1 MSVAAAITRALER
14 SVSFCLLCA
23 SRWSCPSCLRQP
35 EAELAPALSRL
46 LALEKRTRLAA
57 DAFSTAKVAVAI
69 LELLFAT
76 RSWSLLN
83 DHISLLSKR
92 RAQLQRVQEA
102 VVQTAVA
109 FVPQTPDDEVKRRL
123 IETLRAVSAGKMFV
137 ELERARL
144 TRSLAAM
151 EEAAG
156 RQAAAA
162 ELMQEVAVETIGTM
176 EAKEKL
182 DFLLEQLR
190 LCLAKRDYVRCEI
203 IAKKVDVKALKE
215 GRELQQEK
223 LRYHRLM
230 LSYHLHFGNYFD
242 VAQAYQQMYLTP
254 AVQADAE
261 QWRRVLRKLV
271 LYSVLSP
278 FDSELSDFTARVSED
293 KQLQQLPEY
302 RALLTDYLGQE
313 IIAWP
318 LSPQQQKEIL
328 SNDAFTDAEEALDG
342 SGGSAMDLSSSSSS
356 SSSPASAPPSEPAT
370 AASGSDSVTVHNG
383 AQRLSDFH
391 KRVVQHNMRV
401 IAAYYD
407 RISSQRFASLLQL
420 KAEAAESFLSELVS
434 SGQLQVKID
443 RPRGEIVFVRGGAG
457 AAGGAA
463 AETAASG
470 SGGSSGAIAELT
482 SNVDALLQIIE
493 TTCHLINKEIMTLR
507 PGTAVSASAAV
518 PAPTAAVS

>member
-1 MSVAAAITRALER
+1 MSL
-14 SVSFCLLCA
+14 SPLLSLC
-23 SRWSCPSCLRQP
+23 QP
-35 EAELAPALSRL
+35 EAELPAALSKL

-69 LELLFAT
+69 LELLFST
-76 RSWSLLN
+76 QSWSLLN

-109 FVPQTPDDEVKRRL
+109 FVPQTPNDDVKRKL
-123 IETLRAVSAGKMFV
+123 IETLRTVSTGKMFV

-215 GRELQQEK
+215 SRELQQEK
-223 LRYHRLM
+223 LRYHALM
-230 LSYHLHFGNYFD
+230 LRYHLHFGHYFD

-254 AVQADAE
+254 SVQSDSE
-261 QWRRVLRKLV
+261 NWRRVLRKLV
-271 LYSVLSP
+271 IYSVLSP

-302 RALLTDYLGQE
+302 RQLLTDYLGRE

-328 SNDAFTDAEEALDG
+328 SNDAFTDAEEALEG
-342 SGGSAMDLSSSSSS
+342 SSSSSS
-356 SSSPASAPPSEPAT
+356 SGASDERMDVSSSSSSASPSPSLPASS
-370 AASGSDSVTVHNG
+370 ASGSDIVTVHNG

-391 KRVVQHNMRV
+391 KRVVQHNMRI
-401 IAAYYD
+401 IASYYD

-420 KAEAAESFLSELVS
+420 QAEAAESFLSELVS

-457 AAGGAA
+457 GAQAAEAA
-463 AETAASG
+463 ADSA
-470 SGGSSGAIAELT
+470 GGSSGAIAELT

-493 TTCHLINKEIMTLR
+493 TTCHLINKEIMTIR
-507 PGTAVSASAAV
+507 PNANAAHLSAATTTTTT
-518 PAPTAAVS
+518 AAAAVS